1 MAYAIDEKPYTEFLA
16 GRAVRKVSPQRRHAL
31 LQARL
36 AALVTNLAGARG
48 DVGTEW
54 RFYMNPPGDPRTS
67 LVPDVAFVTRER
79 LDALAPAQREQPPFS
94 PDVAIEIRS
103 PRDRIADVE
112 WKMRAYLEMGGTLAL
127 DVIPESEEIRAYTA
141 ADMKT
146 FGHGDR
152 FVCDAVPWLTFDLAA
167 LFAGLRE

>member
-1 MAYAIDEKPYTEFLA
+1 MQHAIDQKPYTELLA

-31 LQARL
+31 LQLRL
-36 AALVTNLAGARG
+36 GALVERLAGARG

-54 RFYMNPPGDPRTS
+54 RFYMSAPGDPRTS
-67 LVPDVAFVTRER
+67 LVPDIAFVARER
-79 LDALAPAQREQPPFS
+79 IDALSPEMREQPPLS

-103 PRDRIADVE
+103 PDDRLANVE

-127 DVIPESEEIRAYTA
+127 DVTPEGEEIRAFA
-141 ADMKT
+141 RDGLKI

-152 FVCDAVPWLTFDLAA
+152 FTCEAVPWLEFDAA
-167 LFAGLRE
+167 EIFADLRD